1 MTNRAIPKITV
12 RIDRGEDWVELIGD
26 WQEKYPVMCGGGA
39 SISDWI
45 DYAKIYAA
53 YDKLNE
59 AVME

>member
-1 MTNRAIPKITV
+1 
-12 RIDRGEDWVELIGD
+12 
-26 WQEKYPVMCGGGA
+26 
-39 SISDWI
+39 DWI